1 MTNRSYAFKGYASS
15 YNAEFL
21 NSFNPELQPK
31 IIESVSRNNLKDF
44 LSELNCFKCVTK
56 EV

>member
-1 MTNRSYAFKGYASS
+1 MTKRSYAFKGYASS

-21 NSFNPELQPK
+21 NSFNSELQPK
-31 IIESVSRNNLKDF
+31 IIESVTRNNLKDF

-56 EV
+56 KV